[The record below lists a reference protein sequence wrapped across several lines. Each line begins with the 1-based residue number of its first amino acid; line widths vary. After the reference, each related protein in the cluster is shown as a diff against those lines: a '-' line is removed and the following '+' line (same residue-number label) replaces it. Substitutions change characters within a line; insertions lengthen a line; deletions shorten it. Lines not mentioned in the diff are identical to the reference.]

1 MIAISNSEIATW
13 DRCRR
18 QWFLK
23 YFLGETPAD
32 EPPVSNQ
39 LLGTR
44 VHAALEG
51 KYGYELDPVTV
62 LETLYKLTIEAF
74 PDWRTELLA
83 ERELAV
89 TMVSGYL
96 EWIEETGKDAG
107 LTVVATER
115 DIEVPFPRVPGVAL
129 KARLDQVVYSETTGL
144 LSFLDHK
151 TAANFDQHEMLALN
165 PQFKTYSVVQRLA
178 VAQAAPAH
186 VHDGQGTVE
195 GCPGCFYDPPRV
207 SGGMINTL
215 RRVKRTEK
223 SKPPYYQRDEFRY
236 NDEELDSAELRIEAV
251 CQEIMTARRYLDWAY
266 GAQGGALSTV
276 NDVQRHDLYPSPR
289 GHECRWDCPFITLC
303 PMMDDGSD
311 WPGVLTSSG
320 RYRQDD
326 PYSYY
331 YKNDPLHAVRAK
343 LGLHGEVDART
354 GVRDGVPGQQH
365 GESYESPQA

>member
-23 YFLGETPAD
+23 YFLGEIPAD

-51 KYGYELDPVTV
+51 KYGYELDPVMV

-96 EWIEETGKDAG
+96 DWIGETGKDAG

-144 LSFLDHK
+144 LTFLDHK
-151 TAANFDQHEMLALN
+151 TAPSFDQHEMLALN
-165 PQFKTYSVVQRLA
+165 PQFKTYSVIQRLA
-178 VAQAAPAH
+178 RAENAP
-186 VHDGQGTVE
+186 Q
-195 GCPGCFYDPPRV
+195 V

-215 RRVKRTEK
+215 RRVKRTER

-289 GHECRWDCPFITLC
+289 VHECRWDCPFSKGIC
-303 PMMDDGSD
+303 SAMDDGSD
-311 WPGVLTSSG
+311 WPGMLLRSG
-320 RYRQDD
+320 AYKQQNPYQYYRDD
-326 PYSYY
+326 P
-331 YKNDPLHAVRAK
+331 LQAVRGVLAGK
-343 LGLHGEVDART
+343 NVEMGTDLGG
-354 GVRDGVPGQQH
+354 GVPGV
-365 GESYESPQA
+365 